1 MDKTLKILLACLGV
15 SAIAILA
22 IPPGDPLANSDQAPI
37 AAANPAGGQ
46 AVNNAAPV
54 SEINQAN
61 VARKTEAPAYVPP
74 HSDQS
79 STNSVDSATLQQQT
93 FGQPMFDPRPAS
105 ERQGP
110 SAGGD
115 RSVQE
120 GPVVSGPQFSG
131 GQGYNQGD
139 TTNEDD

>member
-37 AAANPAGGQ
+37 AAANPAGGEP
-46 AVNNAAPV
+46 VNNAAPV

-61 VARKTEAPAYVPP
+61 VGRKNEAPAYVPP
-74 HSDQS
+74 YSDQS
-79 STNSVDSATLQQQT
+79 SPNSVDSASLQQQT

-105 ERQGP
+105 ERQVASEGGERPQPEGPQNIGGQSYSGP
-110 SAGGD
+110 SSSENNA
-115 RSVQE
+115 S
-120 GPVVSGPQFSG
+120 
-131 GQGYNQGD
+131 Y
-139 TTNEDD
+139 EDD